1 MQKDL
6 LQPAGAFTIQA
17 TLALTP
23 EHRRRLEHAVRSGGL
38 NPSEVISAIVA
49 SGDLPLPDRAAAG
62 TRVAQLPARIY
73 LTPDRR
79 EALADFVHAHELSLA
94 EVLSELLAHHLAEL
108 PDPPP
113 VAVPRPDRSREI
125 RTYRREL
132 SRLRAQRE
140 KLQEQAP
147 RWLDEYILDMEEEI
161 QRMERQ

>member
-23 EHRRRLEHAVRSGGL
+23 EHRRRLEHVVRSGGL

-49 SGDLPLPDRAAAG
+49 SGELPLPDAAAAG
-62 TRVAQLPARIY
+62 ARVAQLPARIY

-79 EALADFVHAHELSLA
+79 EALSGFVHAHELTLA
-94 EVLSELLAHHLAEL
+94 AVLSELLAHHLAEL

-113 VAVPRPDRSREI
+113 VAERKPDRSKEI
-125 RTYRREL
+125 RSYRREL
-132 SRLRAQRE
+132 NRLVAQRE
-140 KLQEQAP
+140 KLQEHAP

-161 QRMERQ
+161 RRMEQH